1 MQAPICDSGSDCG
14 DPFAAGFSRRKQSR
28 KRPRPAQARP
38 PVSMPAS
45 SSDDEHAGRP
55 AAVDVRVGEQ
65 TVALRTKPAFDDFWR
80 FTAARHDVFI
90 KRAAG
95 AAPPWTQDVAL
106 ATHGYCNVYRVLDR
120 CSQYLIR
127 NVIQRGPQDIE
138 EVVFRVCLYNV
149 FHRVE
154 TWELLCAAFPP
165 MPTYASFDEQAYID
179 VLTAAKDAGAKL
191 YTGAFQKPAH
201 RWTAVTHANHMW
213 LIAAFMG
220 AGLPQLLAECDTL
233 ADVYAELKSFPGM
246 GPFNAWQ
253 LALDLSYTPAF
264 HFHQAD
270 LVVPGP
276 GALAG
281 LNLCFHLPKTSAR
294 RAVDPRAHDGA
305 MRYMAATQAEHF
317 ARLGLSFAGL
327 GPAHL
332 PLQPLDIEHTLC
344 EFTKYTRE
352 RGTRGAF
359 APRAAAA
366 VPSQVLPAAWAHRA
380 RRTER
385 VCAVPRDLPKRYIVE
400 RVVARDAGRR
410 LLLVRWL
417 GYGPADDTWEN
428 EDTLAED
435 APDAVAAFRRSRK
448 LKGAP
453 GANAQSHSAGST
465 SGSSST
471 AVPESMAPRKSASA
485 AVTDAD
491 ADGEPATPP
500 PPPPAEEDVAPA
512 PAEPPSTPKGKAPK
526 AGKAVRSSP
535 RKLPESGAVK
545 TAYGKRK
552 RAAADDGAPP
562 AKRKRASGTRKPKPK
577 ADKEEE
583 RYEIDTIVDRR
594 GEGRA
599 VQYRVHWKGYPAS
612 QRTWEPASML
622 KQDAPA
628 AVADFEKARVKK
640 AAPKAR
646 APVKAKPKAR
656 ARPAAKPRA
665 RTTTTATK
673 RRRSGARK

>member
-1 MQAPICDSGSDCG
+1 MRAPISSCDSGNDCD
-14 DPFAAGFSRRKQSR
+14 DPFPARFTRREQNVKRLFAASRA
-28 KRPRPAQARP
+28 P
-38 PVSMPAS
+38 MS
-45 SSDDEHAGRP
+45 SAEARP
-55 AAVDVRVGEQ
+55 AAVDVRVGEK
-65 TVALRTKPAFDDFWR
+65 TVELRTQPAFDDFWR
-80 FTAARHDVFI
+80 FTAARHHVFI

-95 AAPPWTQDVAL
+95 APPPWTQDVAL
-106 ATHGYCNVYRVLDR
+106 ATHSYCNVYRVLDR
-120 CSQYLIR
+120 CSQYLIK
-127 NVIQRGPQDIE
+127 NVIQKGPQDID

-154 TWELLCAAFPP
+154 TWELLCRAFPP
-165 MPTYASFDEQAYID
+165 MPTYAQFDEKTYID
-179 VLTAAKDAGAKL
+179 VLTAAKSAGAKL

-201 RWTAVTHANHMW
+201 RWTPVTHANHMW

-220 AGLPQLLAECDTL
+220 AGLPQLLAECETL

-246 GPFNAWQ
+246 GPFNSWQ

-264 HFHQAD
+264 NFHQAD

-281 LNLCFHLPKTSAR
+281 LNLCFHLPKSAR
-294 RAVDPRAHDGA
+294 KAVDPRAYDGA
-305 MRYMAATQAEHF
+305 MRYMAATQSEHF
-317 ARLGLSFAGL
+317 ARLNLSFAGL
-327 GPAHL
+327 GPNHL

-344 EFTKYTRE
+344 EFTKYTRQ

-359 APRAAAA
+359 GPRTGATA
-366 VPSQVLPAAWAHRA
+366 PSQVLPAAWAHRA

-417 GYGPADDTWEN
+417 GYAPTDDTWED

-435 APDAVAAFRRSRK
+435 APDAVAAFRNPRAKRK
-448 LKGAP
+448 GPP
-453 GANAQSHSAGST
+453 GPNPQSHSAGS
-465 SGSSST
+465 GSSSSPT
-471 AVPESMAPRKSASA
+471 VVAEMAPRKSASA

-491 ADGEPATPP
+491 ADGELATPP
-500 PPPPAEEDVAPA
+500 PPTEADAA
-512 PAEPPSTPKGKAPK
+512 PAEAPSTPKGKAPK

-552 RAAADDGAPP
+552 RAAGDDGSAPAP
-562 AKRKRASGTRKPKPK
+562 KRKRKTAKPK
-577 ADKEEE
+577 AASAEE
-583 RYEIDTIVDRR
+583 RYEIESIVDRR
-594 GEGRA
+594 GDGRG
-599 VQYRVHWKGYPAS
+599 VQYRVQWKGYPAS

-640 AAPKAR
+640 AVPKVKAR
-646 APVKAKPKAR
+646 ATATKAKARTTTKA
-656 ARPAAKPRA
+656 RA
-665 RTTTTATK
+665 RTTTAATK